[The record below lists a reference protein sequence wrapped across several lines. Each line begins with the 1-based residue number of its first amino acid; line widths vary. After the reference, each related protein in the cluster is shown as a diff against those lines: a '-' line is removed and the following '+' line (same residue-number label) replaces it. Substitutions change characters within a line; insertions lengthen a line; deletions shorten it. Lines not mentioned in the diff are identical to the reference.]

1 MNPELR
7 RNLWLEI
14 SPHRLIAMPAV
25 LGMGFLVVASITNT
39 PWYERVSWA
48 ALTVYFAVTL
58 FWGTRLAAESISD
71 EVRGKTWDLQ
81 RMSAIG
87 PWEMTWGKLFGSTLF
102 AWYGGALS
110 LAVYVYAA
118 RDLPGIGGPVVAL
131 GLIASSVL
139 LQSFA
144 MAATLQSAQKGW
156 ASGSRWATFVP
167 VLLFLFIG
175 PGLVS
180 FATRNVELVWFGVQF
195 DSVNFLLVSTVI
207 FSAWAVL
214 GAYRVMCLEL
224 QLRTTPLVWCAF
236 TLFLS
241 IYFAGFLGGH
251 PGARVGAFGYL
262 CISGLAVSVTLAY
275 AMLFSEQN
283 SAMSMRRLLLLAGQ
297 RQWLRVFEEMP
308 CWPGTVVLALI
319 FAIGTIA
326 SSAIYRE
333 SFDLLKQ
340 MALMPLVFV
349 FLLVRDAAILLFFAF
364 AKQARRVEAMAVLY
378 MVLLYW
384 LLPGLLRM
392 AGLDTASEIVLP
404 LLIKAE
410 YGSLIAAAQAGIA
423 IFLCVARWRKNYG
436 QAGRAAV

>member
-1 MNPELR
+1 
-7 RNLWLEI
+7 
-14 SPHRLIAMPAV
+14 
-25 LGMGFLVVASITNT
+25 
-39 PWYERVSWA
+39 
-48 ALTVYFAVTL
+48 
-58 FWGTRLAAESISD
+58 
-71 EVRGKTWDLQ
+71 
-81 RMSAIG
+81 
-87 PWEMTWGKLFGSTLF
+87 
-102 AWYGGALS
+102 
-110 LAVYVYAA
+110 
-118 RDLPGIGGPVVAL
+118 
-131 GLIASSVL
+131 
-139 LQSFA
+139 
-144 MAATLQSAQKGW
+144 
-156 ASGSRWATFVP
+156 
-167 VLLFLFIG
+167 
-175 PGLVS
+175 
-180 FATRNVELVWFGVQF
+180 
-195 DSVNFLLVSTVI
+195 
-207 FSAWAVL
+207 
-214 GAYRVMCLEL
+214 
-224 QLRTTPLVWCAF
+224 
-236 TLFLS
+236 
-241 IYFAGFLGGH
+241 
-251 PGARVGAFGYL
+251 
-262 CISGLAVSVTLAY
+262 
-275 AMLFSEQN
+275 
-283 SAMSMRRLLLLAGQ
+283 MSMRRLLLLAGQ
-297 RQWLRVFEEMP
+297 RQWLQVFEEMP